1 MIAMDSSQK
10 GTLGGTILGLG
21 MESTTPWHIF
31 AKGEC
36 PKKQNELQFLVNLEE
51 GSDSLSYFL
60 SWHNH

>member
-1 MIAMDSSQK
+1 MYSSQK
-10 GTLGGTILGLG
+10 GTWGGTLLGLA

-36 PKKQNELQFLVNLEE
+36 PKKQINLQFLINLRF

-60 SWHNH
+60 SWHNP